1 MKMKISKAS
10 WMILAAGV
18 FIIILAGLGITRSG
32 QVNEY
37 EALSSN
43 LTLLS
48 GRLNIL
54 QVGNL
59 QTQIDEYKEQLRDAQ
74 EQTADA
80 RTKLEQTVISV
91 DVAEKFYQIA
101 DFCEVVVKN
110 LSTSTI
116 SPQNYK
122 AVNCE
127 TTSLSASITGEKGN
141 ILKLVIA
148 LNNNFSTG
156 FVRSAQ
162 FGFPGSENGTVGVQ
176 MIVYT
181 RKVSQ

>member
-1 MKMKISKAS
+1 MKISKAS

-48 GRLNIL
+48 GRLNNL
-54 QVGNL
+54 QIGNL

-91 DVAEKFYQIA
+91 DVAEKFYQVA
-101 DFCEVVVKN
+101 DYCQVIINN

-116 SPQNYK
+116 TAQNFK

-127 TTSLSASITGEKGN
+127 TTSLSASVTGEKEN
-141 ILKLVIA
+141 ITKFIIA

-162 FGFPGSENGTVGVQ
+162 LGFSESENSTVGLQ
-176 MIVYT
+176 MIVYS
-181 RKVSQ
+181 RKGSK

>member
-1 MKMKISKAS
+1 MKISKAS

-18 FIIILAGLGITRSG
+18 FIIILAALGITRSG

-48 GRLNIL
+48 SRISNF
-54 QVGNL
+54 QTGNL
-59 QTQIDEYKEQLRDAQ
+59 QTQIDEYKEQLKDTQ
-74 EQTADA
+74 EQAAEA

-101 DFCEVVVKN
+101 DYCEVIIKN
-110 LSTSTI
+110 LGTSTV
-116 SPQNYK
+116 STQK
-122 AVNCE
+122 FEAVNCE
-127 TTSLSASITGEKGN
+127 TTSLSASINGKKEK
-141 ILKLVIA
+141 ITQFVIA

-156 FVRSAQ
+156 FVRAAQ
-162 FGFPGSENGTVGVQ
+162 LNFTDSENGTVNVQ

-181 RKVSQ
+181 RKAGK